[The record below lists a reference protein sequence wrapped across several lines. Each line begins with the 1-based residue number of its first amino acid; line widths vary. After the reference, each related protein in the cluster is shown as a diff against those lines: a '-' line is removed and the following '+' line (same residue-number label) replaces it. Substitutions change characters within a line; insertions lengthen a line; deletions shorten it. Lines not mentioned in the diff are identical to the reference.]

1 METNDPS
8 IILAEK
14 PTGNLDSITGQEI
27 MAIFQ
32 KLNMEGKT
40 ILLVAQEHDIAMH
53 TQRIIYLRD
62 GSIPREEKVEK
73 LFVFA
78 CNQNCVNLV
87 KANENFKEER
97 INFA

>member
-1 METNDPS
+1 MLTGYCCKFRAAQVVHKTLYLIIKIKDNPMETNDPS

-40 ILLVAQEHDIAMH
+40 ILLVAHEHDIAMH
-53 TQRIIYLRD
+53 T
-62 GSIPREEKVEK
+62 
-73 LFVFA
+73 
-78 CNQNCVNLV
+78 
-87 KANENFKEER
+87 
-97 INFA
+97 